1 MLWYNGFDEKTIT
14 PWRACAMFIVP
25 SEAGN
30 KQEISNSI
38 SRFIHAFKIGS
49 LLKKCNCKKEKGIPF
64 MKLFTYI
71 LCNVFRDRSMYM
83 QKKTG
88 SFREDFSKN
97 TYYRFLRSA
106 RSNWLRFTTM
116 LSEKIVN
123 EHLRGLTSK
132 DKADCLVVDDS
143 LYERI
148 GYRHTELASK
158 VFDHVS
164 MRFKKGFRMMTLG
177 WTDGCSFIPINFSLL
192 ASSKEENI
200 LGEVKSYDRRSL
212 AGKRR
217 IMAQRKGADVMIQL
231 IDEAIKAGHKA
242 GYVLFDSW
250 FSNPH
255 QIVEPKDKGLDTIAM
270 VKISSR
276 ISYEFNGER
285 RNIKQI
291 YNSCKKRRGRSRY
304 LLSVPVRVGQD
315 KKDGHSIDARIVCV
329 RNRINRKDWLVLICT
344 DMSLR
349 EEDII
354 RIYGK
359 RWDIEVFFKTCK
371 SFLNLGSEYH
381 GLSYDA
387 LTAHVALGF
396 TGYMLM
402 SVAKRDDEDERT
414 LGELFYFMV
423 DEAADITFSQSMKIL
438 PDAMPASIRT
448 VFQASEEQINTF
460 MNDFISRLP
469 EYMQKSLPADTAT

>member
-1 MLWYNGFDEKTIT
+1 
-14 PWRACAMFIVP
+14 MFIVP

-38 SRFIHAFKIGS
+38 SRFIHAFKVGS

-88 SFREDFSKN
+88 SFREDFSRN
-97 TYYRFLRSA
+97 TYYRFLRST
-106 RSNWLRFTTM
+106 RSN
-116 LSEKIVN
+116 
-123 EHLRGLTSK
+123 
-132 DKADCLVVDDS
+132 
-143 LYERI
+143 
-148 GYRHTELASK
+148 
-158 VFDHVS
+158 
-164 MRFKKGFRMMTLG
+164 
-177 WTDGCSFIPINFSLL
+177 SFIPINFSLL

-217 IMAQRKGADVMIQL
+217 IMAQRKGTDVMIQL
-231 IDEAIKAGHKA
+231 IDEAMKAGHKA

-315 KKDGHSIDARIVCV
+315 KKDGHSVDAGIVCV
-329 RNRINRKDWLVLICT
+329 RNRINRKDWLALICT

-387 LTAHVALGF
+387 LTAHVALVF
-396 TGYMLM
+396 TRYMLM

-469 EYMQKSLPADTAT
+469 EYMQKSLPADTAA

>member
-14 PWRACAMFIVP
+14 PWRACTMFIVP

-38 SRFIHAFKIGS
+38 SRFIHVFKVGS

-88 SFREDFSKN
+88 SFREDFSRN

-106 RSNWLRFTTM
+106 RSN
-116 LSEKIVN
+116 
-123 EHLRGLTSK
+123 
-132 DKADCLVVDDS
+132 
-143 LYERI
+143 
-148 GYRHTELASK
+148 
-158 VFDHVS
+158 
-164 MRFKKGFRMMTLG
+164 
-177 WTDGCSFIPINFSLL
+177 SFIPINFSLL

-200 LGEVKSYDRRSL
+200 LGEVKSYDRRSF

-217 IMAQRKGADVMIQL
+217 IMAQRKGTDVMIQL

-315 KKDGHSIDARIVCV
+315 KKDGHSVDAGIVCV
-329 RNRINRKDWLVLICT
+329 RNRINRKDWLALICT

-387 LTAHVALGF
+387 FTAHVALVF
-396 TGYMLM
+396 TRYMLM

-414 LGELFYFMV
+414 FGELFYFMV

-438 PDAMPASIRT
+438 LDAMLASIRT

-469 EYMQKSLPADTAT
+469 EYMQKSLPANTAA